1 MKVKEKNKKI
11 KWKYIFISELKLE
24 GWMFGSV
31 YSPEPGG
38 EDMRNPEQD
47 KEYTQFLTWWTESS

>member
-1 MKVKEKNKKI
+1 
-11 KWKYIFISELKLE
+11 
-24 GWMFGSV
+24 MFGSV